1 VSTLA
6 AGRVTGLPV
15 RLTAPAPGWEL
26 GADVC
31 VVGSGIAGLCVALHA
46 RAAGLSVAV
55 VTKVRVDD
63 GSTRWAQGGIAA
75 VLDPADTPAAH
86 ARDTEVAGVGLCE
99 PAAVS
104 VLVHEG
110 PERLRQLIGW
120 GAAFDRDPAGTLLL
134 TREGGHSA
142 DRIVHAGGDATG
154 SEVQRALQD
163 AVRADPGVTLVEHAM
178 VLDLL
183 TDAAGRAAGVTLHVL
198 GEGSA
203 DGVGAVRARA
213 VVLATGGMGQVYAA
227 TTNPPVSTGDG
238 VALGLRAGAVVT
250 DLEFVQF
257 HPTSLYRGPGA
268 RGQQPLVSEALRG
281 EGAVL
286 RDGSGE
292 RFMVGVHPLAELAPR
307 DVVAK
312 AVTRVQLRDGVDHV
326 ELDARGVPDLA
337 RRFPT
342 IVASCR
348 AAGIDPVTEL
358 IPVTP
363 AAHYASGG
371 LVTDLAGR
379 TTVPGLYACGEVA
392 CTGVHGA
399 NRLASNSLL
408 EGLVFAARIGAELA
422 ERLPPS
428 SPLVP
433 QDTAPSGLLDPEGR
447 RAVTE
452 TMSTRVGA
460 LRNGAGLTEATGRL
474 AALAAGLG
482 TDRVGGAGVRIAPGV
497 AGWEATDLLTV
508 ATALATAAAAREETR
523 GCHWREDHSG
533 TEEDWQVHLDVRLGE
548 DGSLQV
554 TRRPVGTPVVQ
565 PW

>member
-1 VSTLA
+1 MTALA
-6 AGRVTGLPV
+6 PVVGLPT
-15 RLTAPAPGWEL
+15 RLAAPAPGWQL
-26 GADVC
+26 AADVC
-31 VVGSGIAGLCVALHA
+31 VVGSGVAGLCVALHA

-75 VLDPADTPAAH
+75 VLDPADTAEAH

-99 PAAVS
+99 PEAVRA
-104 VLVHEG
+104 LVTEG
-110 PERLRQLIGW
+110 PARLRQLIEW
-120 GAAFDRDPAGTLLL
+120 GAAFDRDAAGGLLL

-154 SEVQRALQD
+154 AEVMRALCA
-163 AVRADPGVTLVEHAM
+163 AVHADPGITLVEHAM

-183 TDAAGRAAGVTLHVL
+183 RDAGGRAAGVTLHVL
-198 GEGSA
+198 GEGTE

-227 TTNPPVSTGDG
+227 TTNPSVSTGDG
-238 VALGLRAGAVVT
+238 VALGLRAGAVAT

-257 HPTSLYRGPGA
+257 HPTSLYLGPGV

-286 RDGSGE
+286 RDGAGE

-312 AVTRVQLRDGVDHV
+312 AVTGVQLRDGVDHV
-326 ELDARGVPDLA
+326 WLDARGVPGLA
-337 RRFPT
+337 GRFPT
-342 IVASCR
+342 IVARCR
-348 AAGIDPVTEL
+348 AEGIDPVTDL
-358 IPVTP
+358 VPVTP

-379 TTVPGLYACGEVA
+379 TTVAGLYACGEVA

-422 ERLPPS
+422 GSLPPAGE
-428 SPLVP
+428 LCEAVP
-433 QDTAPSGLLDPEGR
+433 ATAGLLDPAGR
-447 RAVTE
+447 RAVTD
-452 TMSTRVGA
+452 TMSGRVGA
-460 LRNGAGLTEATGRL
+460 LRSGGGLAEATARL
-474 AALAAGLG
+474 AALAGGLG
-482 TDRVGGAGVRIAPGV
+482 TEAAPGV

-508 ATALATAAAAREETR
+508 AGALTAAATAREETR
-523 GCHWREDHSG
+523 GCHWREDRPG
-533 TEEDWQVHLDVRLGE
+533 TADDWRVHLDVRLDD
-548 DGSLQV
+548 DGRLRL
-554 TRRPVGTPVVQ
+554 TRRPVGTPAGAA
-565 PW
+565 W

>member
-1 VSTLA
+1 MTTLA
-6 AGRVTGLPV
+6 AGPVTGLPL
-15 RLTAPAPGWEL
+15 RLAAPAPGWEL
-26 GADVC
+26 AADVC

-55 VTKVRVDD
+55 VTKVRVDA

-75 VLDPADTPAAH
+75 VLDPADTPEAH

-99 PAAVS
+99 PDAVDA
-104 VLVHEG
+104 LVHEG
-110 PERLRQLIGW
+110 PDRLRQLMDW
-120 GAAFDRDPAGTLLL
+120 GAAFDRDASGRLLL

-183 TDAAGRAAGVTLHVL
+183 TDADGRAAGVTLHVL

-227 TTNPPVSTGDG
+227 TTNPSVSTGDG
-238 VALGLRAGAVVT
+238 VALGLRAGAVAT

-257 HPTSLYRGPGA
+257 HPTSLYLGPGA

-286 RDGSGE
+286 RDGAGE

-312 AVTRVQLRDGVDHV
+312 AITGIQLRDGVPHV
-326 ELDARGVPDLA
+326 WLDARAVPDVA

-342 IVASCR
+342 ITASCL
-348 AAGIDPVTEL
+348 AIGVDPATDLV
-358 IPVTP
+358 PVTP

-422 ERLPPS
+422 ARLPEPAAVR
-428 SPLVP
+428 SPAVP
-433 QDTAPSGLLDPEGR
+433 PSGLLDPAGR
-447 RAVTE
+447 RQVTD
-452 TMSTRVGA
+452 TMSARVAA
-460 LRNGAGLTEATGRL
+460 LRSGAGLAEATDRL

-482 TDRVGGAGVRIAPGV
+482 GVGPGV
-497 AGWEATDLLTV
+497 DSWEATDLLTV
-508 ATALATAAAAREETR
+508 ASAVTAAAAAREETR
-523 GCHWREDHSG
+523 GCHWREDHPD
-533 TEEDWQVHLDVRLGE
+533 TEEAWRVHLDIRLDPHGRL
-548 DGSLQV
+548 SV
-554 TRRPVGTPVVQ
+554 ARRPVGTPVVQ

>member
-1 VSTLA
+1 MTLA
-6 AGRVTGLPV
+6 PPVTGLPV
-15 RLTAPAPGWEL
+15 RLAAPAAGWEL
-26 GADVC
+26 AADVC
-31 VVGSGIAGLCVALHA
+31 VVGSGVAGLCVALHA

-75 VLDPADTPAAH
+75 VLDPADTPEAH
-86 ARDTEVAGVGLCE
+86 ARDTEVAGAGLCE
-99 PAAVS
+99 PTAVRA
-104 VLVHEG
+104 LVTEG
-110 PERLRQLIGW
+110 PARLHQLIGW
-120 GAAFDRDPAGTLLL
+120 GAGFDRDAAGALLL

-154 SEVQRALQD
+154 AEVMRALCE
-163 AVRADPGVTLVEHAM
+163 AVHADPGVTLVEHAM

-183 TDAAGRAAGVTLHVL
+183 TDAGGRAAGVTLHVL
-198 GEGSA
+198 GEGSE

-227 TTNPPVSTGDG
+227 TTNPAVSTGDG
-238 VALGLRAGAVVT
+238 VALGLRAGAVAT

-257 HPTSLYRGPGA
+257 HPTSLYLGPGA

-286 RDGSGE
+286 RDGAGE
-292 RFMVGVHPLAELAPR
+292 RFMVGAHPLAELAPR

-312 AVTRVQLRDGVDHV
+312 GITRVQLRDGVDHV
-326 ELDARGVPDLA
+326 WLDARGVPDLEH
-337 RRFPT
+337 RFPT

-348 AAGIDPVTEL
+348 AAGVDPVTDL
-358 IPVTP
+358 VPVTP

-422 ERLPPS
+422 RGLPPS
-428 SPLVP
+428 APVRAAAP
-433 QDTAPSGLLDPEGR
+433 ATAGLLDPAGR
-447 RAVTE
+447 RTVTD
-452 TMSTRVGA
+452 TTSGRVAA
-460 LRNGAGLTEATGRL
+460 LRSGAGLTEAGGVL
-474 AALAAGLG
+474 AGLAAGLAEG
-482 TDRVGGAGVRIAPGV
+482 RGADPGV
-497 AGWEATDLLTV
+497 ASWEATDLLTV
-508 ATALATAAAAREETR
+508 ASALTAAAAAREETR
-523 GCHWREDHSG
+523 GCHWREDHPG
-533 TEEDWQVHLDVRLGE
+533 TEEEWRVHLDVRLDD
-548 DGSLQV
+548 DGRLRL
-554 TRRPVGTPVVQ
+554 TRRPVGAPAVP

>member
-1 VSTLA
+1 
-6 AGRVTGLPV
+6 
-15 RLTAPAPGWEL
+15 
-26 GADVC
+26 
-31 VVGSGIAGLCVALHA
+31 
-46 RAAGLSVAV
+46 
-55 VTKVRVDD
+55 VDD

-75 VLDPADTPAAH
+75 VLDPADTPEAH
-86 ARDTEVAGVGLCE
+86 ARDTHTAGVGLCE
-99 PAAVS
+99 PAAVDA
-104 VLVHEG
+104 LVHEG

-120 GAAFDRDPAGTLLL
+120 GAAFDRDPSGHLLL

-142 DRIVHAGGDATG
+142 RRIVHAGGDATG
-154 SEVQRALQD
+154 AEVQRALVS
-163 AVRADPGVTLVEHAM
+163 AVHADPGITLVEHAM

-183 TDAAGRAAGVTLHVL
+183 RDADGRAAGITLHVL
-198 GEGSA
+198 GEGSE

-227 TTNPPVSTGDG
+227 TTNPSVSTGDG
-238 VALGLRAGAVVT
+238 VALGLRAGAVAT

-286 RDGSGE
+286 LDGAGR
-292 RFMVGVHPLAELAPR
+292 RFMNDVHPMAELAPR

-312 AVTRVQLRDGVDHV
+312 AITRVQLRDGVPNV
-326 ELDARGVPDLA
+326 WLDARFVPDLVG
-337 RRFPT
+337 RFPT

-371 LVTDLAGR
+371 LATDLSGR

-408 EGLVFAARIGAELA
+408 EGLVFAARIGDSLARELPAPEPAEEEPA
-422 ERLPPS
+422 S
-428 SPLVP
+428 S
-433 QDTAPSGLLDPEGR
+433 SGLLDPAGR
-447 RAVTE
+447 ERLTG
-452 TMSTRVGA
+452 TMSRHVGA
-460 LRNGAGLTEATGRL
+460 LRSGTGLGEATADLAGLVD
-474 AALAAGLG
+474 GLG
-482 TDRVGGAGVRIAPGV
+482 PLRPGV
-497 AGWEATDLLTV
+497 ASWEATDLLTV
-508 ATALATAAAAREETR
+508 AAALTAAAAAREETR
-523 GCHWREDHSG
+523 GCHWREDHPG
-533 TEEDWQVHLDVRLGE
+533 TEEEWRVHLDVRLDESGALRL
-548 DGSLQV
+548 D
-554 TRRPVGTPVVQ
+554 RRPVGTPVGGE
-565 PW
+565 W

>member
-1 VSTLA
+1 V
-6 AGRVTGLPV
+6 
-15 RLTAPAPGWEL
+15 
-26 GADVC
+26 
-31 VVGSGIAGLCVALHA
+31 AGLCVALHA
-46 RAAGLSVAV
+46 RAAGLSIAV
-55 VTKVRVDD
+55 ITKVLVDD

-75 VLDPADTPAAH
+75 VLDPADTPQAH

-99 PAAVS
+99 PPAVRA
-104 VLVHEG
+104 LVTEG

-120 GAAFDRDPAGTLLL
+120 GAAFDRDGAGHLLL

-142 DRIVHAGGDATG
+142 NRIVHAGGDATG
-154 SEVQRALQD
+154 AEVQRALVS
-163 AVRADPGVTLVEHAM
+163 AVHADPGVTLVEHAM

-183 TDAAGRAAGVTLHVL
+183 RDARGRATGVTLHVL

-227 TTNPPVSTGDG
+227 TTNPSVSTGDG
-238 VALGLRAGAVVT
+238 VALGLRAGAVAT

-257 HPTSLYRGPGA
+257 HPTALYRGPGA

-286 RDGSGE
+286 RDGAGE

-312 AVTRVQLRDGVDHV
+312 AITRVQLRDGVPNV
-326 ELDARGVPDLA
+326 WLDARQLADLPA
-337 RRFPT
+337 RFPT

-348 AAGIDPVTEL
+348 AAGIDPVTDL

-371 LVTDLAGR
+371 LATDLSGR

-408 EGLVFAARIGAELA
+408 EGLVFAARIGDSLA
-422 ERLPPS
+422 RELPP
-428 SPLVP
+428 PEPAVP
-433 QDTAPSGLLDPEGR
+433 AAQAPGGLLDPAGR
-447 RAVTE
+447 EWLTT
-452 TMSTRVGA
+452 TMSERVGA
-460 LRNGAGLTEATGRL
+460 LRGGEGLADATARL
-474 AALAAGLG
+474 AGLAAGLG
-482 TDRVGGAGVRIAPGV
+482 PVPPGV

-508 ATALATAAAAREETR
+508 ASALTAAAAAREETR
-523 GCHWREDHSG
+523 GCHWREDHPA
-533 TEEDWQVHLDVRLGE
+533 TEEDWRVHLDVRLDDEGRPRL
-548 DGSLQV
+548 S
-554 TRRPVGTPVVQ
+554 RRPVGAPIGGG
-565 PW
+565 W

>member
-1 VSTLA
+1 MSTLA
-6 AGRVTGLPV
+6 AGRVTGLPR
-15 RLTAPAPGWEL
+15 RLAAPAPGWEL
-26 GADVC
+26 AADVC

-75 VLDPADTPAAH
+75 VLDPADTAEAH

-104 VLVHEG
+104 VLVREG
-110 PERLRQLIGW
+110 PERLGQLIAW
-120 GAAFDRDPAGTLLL
+120 GAAFDRDPDGRLLL

-183 TDAAGRAAGVTLHVL
+183 TDASGRAAGVTLHVL

-238 VALGLRAGAVVT
+238 VALGLRAGAVAT

-257 HPTSLYRGPGA
+257 HPTALYLGPDA

-286 RDGSGE
+286 RDGAGE

-312 AVTRVQLRDGVDHV
+312 GITRVQLRDGVDHV
-326 ELDARGVPDLA
+326 WLDARGVPDLA
-337 RRFPT
+337 VRFPT

-348 AAGIDPVTEL
+348 AAGVDPVTDL
-358 IPVTP
+358 VPVTP

-408 EGLVFAARIGAELA
+408 EGLVFAARIGAQLA
-422 ERLPPS
+422 AGLPPS
-428 SPLVP
+428 SPVEP
-433 QDTAPSGLLDPEGR
+433 AAAAPSGLLAPDGR
-447 RAVTE
+447 REVTE
-452 TMSTRVGA
+452 TMSARVGA
-460 LRNGAGLTEATGRL
+460 LRSGAGLAEATDRL
-474 AALAAGLG
+474 AALAARL
-482 TDRVGGAGVRIAPGV
+482 DPDVAPGV

-508 ATALATAAAAREETR
+508 AGALATVAAVREETR
-523 GCHWREDHSG
+523 GCHWREDHPG
-533 TEEDWQVHLDVRLGE
+533 TEEDWQVHLDVRL
-548 DGSLQV
+548 DGDGALRV
-554 TRRPVGTPVVQ
+554 TRRAVGEPLVRG
-565 PW
+565 W

>member
-1 VSTLA
+1 MTSLA
-6 AGRVTGLPV
+6 ADSITGLPV
-15 RLTAPAPGWEL
+15 RLAAPAPGWEL
-26 GADVC
+26 AADVC

-55 VTKVRVDD
+55 VTKVRVDA

-75 VLDPADTPAAH
+75 VLDPADSPEAH

-99 PAAVS
+99 PAAVDA
-104 VLVHEG
+104 LVHEG
-110 PERLRQLIGW
+110 PDRLRQLMDW
-120 GAAFDRDPAGTLLL
+120 GAAFDRDASGRLLL

-142 DRIVHAGGDATG
+142 NRIVHAGGDATG

-183 TDAAGRAAGVTLHVL
+183 TDAGGRAAGVTLHVL
-198 GEGSA
+198 GEGST

-227 TTNPPVSTGDG
+227 TTNPSVSTGDG
-238 VALGLRAGAVVT
+238 VALGLRAGAVAT

-257 HPTSLYRGPGA
+257 HPTSLYLGPGA

-286 RDGSGE
+286 RDGAGE

-312 AVTRVQLRDGVDHV
+312 AITGVQARDGVPHV
-326 ELDARGVPDLA
+326 WLDARSVPDVA

-342 IVASCR
+342 ITASCS
-348 AAGIDPVTEL
+348 AAGIDPATDL

-371 LVTDLAGR
+371 LVTDLTGR

-422 ERLPPS
+422 TRLPGWTEARNPEA
-428 SPLVP
+428 V
-433 QDTAPSGLLDPEGR
+433 PSGLLDPAGR
-447 RAVTE
+447 RQVSD
-452 TMSTRVGA
+452 TMSARVGA
-460 LRNGAGLTEATGRL
+460 LRSGAGLAGATERL

-482 TDRVGGAGVRIAPGV
+482 GVRPNV
-497 AGWEATDLLTV
+497 DSWEATDLLTV
-508 ATALATAAAAREETR
+508 ASAVTAAASAREETR
-523 GCHWREDHSG
+523 GCHWREDHPD
-533 TEEDWQVHLDVRLGE
+533 TEEAWRVHLDIRLDPRGH
-548 DGSLQV
+548 LTV
-554 TRRPVGTPVVQ
+554 TRRSVGAPVVQ

>member
-1 VSTLA
+1 VTTVSA
-6 AGRVTGLPV
+6 ARDTGLPL
-15 RLTAPAPGWEL
+15 RLAAANPGWEL
-26 GADVC
+26 RADVC
-31 VVGSGIAGLCVALHA
+31 VVGSGVAGLCVALHA

-75 VLDPADTPAAH
+75 VLGDADTPAAH
-86 ARDTEVAGVGLCE
+86 ARDTEVAGVGLCD
-99 PAAVS
+99 PHAVR
-104 VLVHEG
+104 VLVTEG
-110 PERLRQLIGW
+110 PERLHQLISW
-120 GAAFDRDPAGTLLL
+120 GAAFDRDGAGHLLL
-134 TREGGHSA
+134 TREGGHST

-154 SEVQRALQD
+154 VEVQRALRE
-163 AVRADPGVTLVEHAM
+163 AVSADPGITLVEHAM

-257 HPTSLYRGPGA
+257 HPTALYLGPAA

-286 RDGSGE
+286 RDGAGD
-292 RFMVGVHPLAELAPR
+292 RFMTGLHELAELAPR

-312 AVTRVQLRDGVDHV
+312 AITRVQLRDGVDHV
-326 ELDARGVPDLA
+326 WLDARKVPGLA
-337 RRFPT
+337 QRFPT
-342 IVASCR
+342 IVARCR
-348 AAGIDPVTEL
+348 EAGIDPVTEL
-358 IPVTP
+358 VPVTP

-371 LVTDLAGR
+371 LATDLTGR

-408 EGLVFAARIGAELA
+408 EGLVFAGRIGAALA
-422 ERLPPS
+422 RDLP
-428 SPLVP
+428 VP
-433 QDTAPSGLLDPEGR
+433 RPAVPDAGPTGVLDPATRGEV
-447 RAVTE
+447 AT
-452 TMSTRVGA
+452 TMSSAVGA
-460 LRNGAGLTEATGRL
+460 LRSGAGLAGAARRL
-474 AALAAGLG
+474 AELAGG
-482 TDRVGGAGVRIAPGV
+482 TGDVAPGV
-497 AGWEATDLLTV
+497 ASWEATDLLTV
-508 ATALATAAAAREETR
+508 ATALTAAAAEREETR
-523 GCHWREDHSG
+523 GCHWREDHPVA
-533 TEEDWQVHLDVRLGE
+533 EEPWRLHLDVRLDAG
-548 DGSLQV
+548 GAVTL
-554 TRRPVGTPVVQ
+554 TRRAVGEPVAVS
-565 PW
+565 W

>member
-1 VSTLA
+1 MTGLA
-6 AGRVTGLPV
+6 AATVTGLPL
-15 RLTAPAPGWEL
+15 RLAAPDPGWEL
-26 GADVC
+26 SADVC

-55 VTKVRVDD
+55 VTKVGVDD

-75 VLDPADTPAAH
+75 VLDPADSPEAH
-86 ARDTEVAGVGLCE
+86 AADTQVAGGGLCE
-99 PAAVS
+99 PDAVRA
-104 VLVHEG
+104 LVTEG
-110 PERLRQLIGW
+110 PQRLAQLIGW
-120 GAAFDRDPAGTLLL
+120 GAAFDRDPAGRLLL

-154 SEVQRALQD
+154 REVQRALHE
-163 AVRADPGVTLVEHAM
+163 AVRADPGITLVEHAM

-183 TDAAGRAAGVTLHVL
+183 RDAQGRAAGVTLHVL

-227 TTNPPVSTGDG
+227 TTNPSVSTGDG
-238 VALGLRAGAVVT
+238 VALGLRAGAVAT

-257 HPTSLYRGPGA
+257 HPTSLYLGPDV

-286 RDGSGE
+286 RDGAGE
-292 RFMVGVHPLAELAPR
+292 RFMLGVHPLAELAPR

-312 AVTRVQLRDGVDHV
+312 AITRVQLRDGVPHV
-326 ELDARGVPDLA
+326 WLDARAVPGLA
-337 RRFPT
+337 ERFPT
-342 IVASCR
+342 IVARCR
-348 AAGIDPVTEL
+348 QAGIDPVTDL
-358 IPVTP
+358 VPVTP

-422 ERLPPS
+422 RSLPLPAA
-428 SPLVP
+428 PLAG
-433 QDTAPSGLLDPEGR
+433 APAVSGLLDPAGR
-447 RAVTE
+447 RRVTD
-452 TMSTRVGA
+452 TMSTSVAA
-460 LRNGAGLTEATGRL
+460 LRNGEGLAGAL
-474 AALAAGLG
+474 AALGDLAGALADG
-482 TDRVGGAGVRIAPGV
+482 PGAAPGV
-497 AGWEATDLLTV
+497 DGWEATDLLTV
-508 ATALATAAAAREETR
+508 AGALTAAAAAREETR
-523 GCHWREDHSG
+523 GCHWREDHPDSSG
-533 TEEDWQVHLDVRLGE
+533 AWRVHLDVRLDSVGE
-548 DGSLQV
+548 LQL
-554 TRRPVGTPVVQ
+554 TRRPVGTPVVV

>member
-1 VSTLA
+1 MIVLA
-6 AGRVTGLPV
+6 TDRITGLPV
-15 RLTAPAPGWEL
+15 RLAAPDPGWEL
-26 GADVC
+26 TADVC
-31 VVGSGIAGLCVALHA
+31 VVGSGVAGLCVALHA

-55 VTKVRVDD
+55 VTKVGADA

-75 VLDPADTPAAH
+75 VLDPADTPEAH

-99 PAAVS
+99 PDAVR
-104 VLVHEG
+104 VLVTEG
-110 PERLRQLIGW
+110 PQRLGQLIGW
-120 GAAFDRDPAGTLLL
+120 GAAFDRDPAGRLLL

-154 SEVQRALQD
+154 FEVQRALQD

-183 TDAAGRAAGVTLHVL
+183 TDADGRAAGVTLHVL

-227 TTNPPVSTGDG
+227 TTNPSVSTGDG
-238 VALGLRAGAVVT
+238 VALGLRAGAVAT

-286 RDGSGE
+286 RDGAGE
-292 RFMVGVHPLAELAPR
+292 RFMLGVHPLAELAPR

-312 AVTRVQLRDGVDHV
+312 AITRVQLRDGVDHV
-326 ELDARGVPDLA
+326 WLDAREVPGLA
-337 RRFPT
+337 ERFPT

-358 IPVTP
+358 VPVTP

-422 ERLPPS
+422 ERLP
-428 SPLVP
+428 LTVP
-433 QDTAPSGLLDPEGR
+433 AAPRQAALSGLLDPAGR
-447 RAVTE
+447 REVTE
-452 TMSTRVGA
+452 TMSARVGA
-460 LRNGAGLTEATGRL
+460 LRSGAGLAEATDRL
-474 AALAAGLG
+474 AGLAAGLA
-482 TDRVGGAGVRIAPGV
+482 TAEVAPGV
-497 AGWEATDLLTV
+497 ESWEATDLLTV
-508 ATALATAAAAREETR
+508 ASALTAAAGAREETR
-523 GCHWREDHSG
+523 GCHWREDHPD
-533 TEEDWQVHLDVRLGE
+533 TDDAWRVHLDVRLDA
-548 DGSLQV
+548 DGHLRL
-554 TRRPVGTPVVQ
+554 TRRPVGTPVVE

>member
-1 VSTLA
+1 M
-6 AGRVTGLPV
+6 TGLPR
-15 RLTAPAPGWEL
+15 RLAAPAPGWEL
-26 GADVC
+26 AADVC

-75 VLDPADTPAAH
+75 VLDPADTAEAH

-99 PAAVS
+99 PDAVS
-104 VLVHEG
+104 VLVREG
-110 PERLRQLIGW
+110 PERLRQLIAW
-120 GAAFDRDPAGTLLL
+120 GAAFDRDPDGRLLL

-183 TDAAGRAAGVTLHVL
+183 TDASGRAAGVTLHVL

-238 VALGLRAGAVVT
+238 VALGLRAGAVAT

-257 HPTSLYRGPGA
+257 HPTALYLGPDA

-286 RDGSGE
+286 RDGAGE

-312 AVTRVQLRDGVDHV
+312 GITRVQLRDGVDHV
-326 ELDARGVPDLA
+326 WLDARGVPDLA
-337 RRFPT
+337 VRFPT

-348 AAGIDPVTEL
+348 AAGVDPVTDL
-358 IPVTP
+358 VPVTP

-408 EGLVFAARIGAELA
+408 EGLVFAARIGAQLA
-422 ERLPPS
+422 AGLPPS
-428 SPLVP
+428 SPVEP
-433 QDTAPSGLLDPEGR
+433 AAAAPSGLLAPDGR
-447 RAVTE
+447 REVTE
-452 TMSTRVGA
+452 TMSARVGA
-460 LRNGAGLTEATGRL
+460 LRSGAGLAEATDRL
-474 AALAAGLG
+474 AALAARL
-482 TDRVGGAGVRIAPGV
+482 DPDVAPGV

-508 ATALATAAAAREETR
+508 AGALATVAAVREETR
-523 GCHWREDHSG
+523 GCHWREDHPG
-533 TEEDWQVHLDVRLGE
+533 TEEDWQVHLDVRL
-548 DGSLQV
+548 DGDGALRV
-554 TRRPVGTPVVQ
+554 TRRAVGEPLVRG
-565 PW
+565 W

>member
-1 VSTLA
+1 MSTLA
-6 AGRVTGLPV
+6 AGRVTGLPR
-15 RLTAPAPGWEL
+15 RLAAPAPGWEL
-26 GADVC
+26 AADVC

-75 VLDPADTPAAH
+75 VLDPADTAEAH

-99 PAAVS
+99 PDAVS
-104 VLVHEG
+104 VLVREG
-110 PERLRQLIGW
+110 PERLRQLIAW
-120 GAAFDRDPAGTLLL
+120 GAAFDRDPDGRLLL

-183 TDAAGRAAGVTLHVL
+183 TDASGRAAGVTLHVL

-238 VALGLRAGAVVT
+238 VALGLRAGAVAT

-257 HPTSLYRGPGA
+257 HPTALYLGPDA

-286 RDGSGE
+286 RDGAGE

-312 AVTRVQLRDGVDHV
+312 GITRVQLRDGVDHV
-326 ELDARGVPDLA
+326 WLDARGVPDLA
-337 RRFPT
+337 VRFPT

-348 AAGIDPVTEL
+348 AAGVDPVTDL
-358 IPVTP
+358 VPVTP

-408 EGLVFAARIGAELA
+408 EGLVFAARIGAQLA
-422 ERLPPS
+422 AGLPPS
-428 SPLVP
+428 SPVEP
-433 QDTAPSGLLDPEGR
+433 AAAAPSGLLVPDGR
-447 RAVTE
+447 REVTE
-452 TMSTRVGA
+452 TMSARVGA
-460 LRNGAGLTEATGRL
+460 LRSGAGLAVATDRL
-474 AALAAGLG
+474 AALAARLEP
-482 TDRVGGAGVRIAPGV
+482 DVAPGV

-508 ATALATAAAAREETR
+508 AGALATVAAVREETR
-523 GCHWREDHSG
+523 GCHWREDHPG
-533 TEEDWQVHLDVRLGE
+533 TEEDWQVHLDVRL
-548 DGSLQV
+548 DGDGALRV
-554 TRRPVGTPVVQ
+554 TRRAVGEPLVRG
-565 PW
+565 W